1 MYKYEYLN
9 TLKSILFRSLLSLE
23 NKDTKLTLR
32 ISEDD
37 LSEIDEFLNTNPRF
51 GSRSEFIRHSVLDYI
66 SRTRIGIVD
75 SSETGI
81 KLSKNLDKM
90 ISMVVQKGFFKTKD
104 EVIEELLENSVK
116 TGELHKIIEEKMT
129 SFTSIMNDLEK
140 FDELTDKFSEN
151 SQSDSKIKKPIR

>member
-1 MYKYEYLN
+1 M
-9 TLKSILFRSLLSLE
+9 SVD

-37 LSEIDEFLNTNPRF
+37 LSEIDEFLNTKPRF

-66 SRTRIGIVD
+66 TRTRIGVLD

-81 KLSKNLDKM
+81 KLSKNMDKM

-116 TGELHKIIEEKMT
+116 TGELHKIIEEKMQ
-129 SFTSIMNDLEK
+129 SFNSIMNDLEK
-140 FDELTDKFSEN
+140 FEELTDKFSEN
-151 SQSDSKIKKPIR
+151 TNRNGKLKKL

>member
-1 MYKYEYLN
+1 M
-9 TLKSILFRSLLSLE
+9 SLE

-37 LSEIDEFLNTNPRF
+37 LSEIDEFLDTNPRF

-66 SRTRIGIVD
+66 SRTRIGVID
-75 SSETGI
+75 SGEMGI
-81 KLSKNLDKM
+81 KLSKNMDKM

-116 TGELHKIIEEKMT
+116 TGELHKIIEDKMN
-129 SFTSIMNDLEK
+129 SFTSIMNDLDK
-140 FDELTDKFSEN
+140 FEELTDRFSE
-151 SQSDSKIKKPIR
+151 SSHKSDRMKKSIR

>member
-1 MYKYEYLN
+1 MYTYEGLN
-9 TLKSILFRSLLSLE
+9 IDYNIFSGRILSLE

-32 ISEDD
+32 ISEED

-66 SRTRIGIVD
+66 SRTRIGVID

-81 KLSKNLDKM
+81 KLSKNMDRI
-90 ISMVVQKGFFKTKD
+90 ISSVVQKGFFKTKD

-116 TGELHKIIEEKMT
+116 SGDLHKILEDKME
-129 SFTSIMNDLEK
+129 SYTSIMNDLEK
-140 FDELTDKFSEN
+140 FEEISDKLSEN
-151 SQSDSKIKKPIR
+151 PKKSERVRKL